1 MAKFLDTSGVTYYL
15 MELIKNTEIE
25 LMLISPY
32 LKLNEYYVNS
42 VFRGT
47 KYFKDDQSPDGQWI
61 EYYENGNMKN
71 EITYSDGKYH
81 GIGRMYDENENLMT
95 EDHWVNGKKVS
106 PKKR

>member
-47 KYFKDDQSPDGQWI
+47 KYFKDD
-61 EYYENGNMKN
+61 
-71 EITYSDGKYH
+71 
-81 GIGRMYDENENLMT
+81 
-95 EDHWVNGKKVS
+95 
-106 PKKR
+106 

>member
-1 MAKFLDTSGVTYYL
+1 
-15 MELIKNTEIE
+15 
-25 LMLISPY
+25 
-32 LKLNEYYVNS
+32 
-42 VFRGT
+42 
-47 KYFKDDQSPDGQWI
+47 
-61 EYYENGNMKN
+61 MKN